1 MDAFLNFAK
10 NMGPCIPKMSFRNEI
25 GRFWRPFLA
34 LVLLACVQAPE
45 QICNVT
51 VDKLL
56 LEMRQG
62 GIEPEKNLKGQPA
75 VDLRNLLV
83 SLGTTMPANVD
94 EALIFVKEDQ
104 AIIAF
109 FSRGCLVGNITG
121 PWMLSLRQSV

>member
-1 MDAFLNFAK
+1 
-10 NMGPCIPKMSFRNEI
+10 MSFRNEI

-94 EALIFVKEDQ
+94 EAFIFVKEDQ
-104 AIIAF
+104 AIITF

-121 PWMLSLRQSV
+121 PWMLPLRQSV